1 MKLKLILDKKRG
13 VWGAYGR
20 LFRPGKEYIVPPEIA
35 EAAENSNLPGLT
47 VIEVD
52 DEGKP
57 ISVKKSVPVL
67 AKEEP
72 KKSKKETKPFVAK
85 IEPIKVKESEVEELN
100 IELKSTGAKP
110 IKIKK
115 SSKKKKRNKLGRFK

>member
-67 AKEEP
+67 DKEEP
-72 KKSKKETKPFVAK
+72 KKSKKEAKPFVAK
-85 IEPIKVKESEVEELN
+85 IEPVKVKKSEIEELD
-100 IELKSTGAKP
+100 IKLKSVGAKP

-115 SSKKKKRNKLGRFK
+115 SSKKKRNKLGRFK